1 MDLLEGT
8 TDKVTTKELRIEGR
22 ENKTEEKEKEEE
34 DITREELIKHLKML
48 KKEKA
53 LEQNNIKNEAWRL
66 MPKEI
71 AEVFFKLINKI

>member
-1 MDLLEGT
+1 MHLLEGI
-8 TDKVTTKELRIEGR
+8 TDKVTTKELIEGR
-22 ENKTEEKEKEEE
+22 ENETEEKEKEEE

-53 LEQNNIKNEAWRL
+53 LEQNDIKNEAWRL

>member
-1 MDLLEGT
+1 
-8 TDKVTTKELRIEGR
+8 
-22 ENKTEEKEKEEE
+22 
-34 DITREELIKHLKML
+34 ML

-53 LEQNNIKNEAWRL
+53 LEQNDIKNEACRL